1 MALAAV
7 VAVLAL
13 LLAFFPWDLLRGP
26 LNRFVSQQTGR
37 HFEITRRLDVKPGLT
52 TLVLADGIAFAN
64 PEWARDANLVKAESA
79 RISIRLLPLLVGR
92 IELPLVVLRKPELG
106 LQIEPDGRRTWA
118 LGRDTADTSAIAHVG
133 ALEVDEGRLHFLDS
147 RHGADIRT
155 EFAIDPQAGV
165 FLPLSFKARGT
176 WQKQPFAADG
186 RSTGLLQLGEA
197 SDKPLALQVHM
208 TAGSTSLQA
217 SGTVARLASLDG
229 ADASFSLQGGNLADL
244 YHLVG
249 VVLPATPRY
258 ALRGQLSRHGA
269 LWRVADIRGSLGQ
282 SDLTGELA
290 YDMSRPVPLLTGKV
304 QSRALDFDDLAPL
317 VGLPEQPRGAQV
329 LPASQPLPRDPARRV
344 LPTTPL
350 DLARLKAMDADVW
363 YSAARVVHARQLPM
377 DSMAA
382 HVVLTD
388 GALRLS
394 PMDLGVAGG
403 QLKGSLM
410 INGKSNPAAV
420 EVHLDATA
428 LLLNQLLPGIPLTQT
443 GWGRLGGKLV
453 LKGRGNSAAA
463 MLGTASGDVAL
474 LMGKG
479 QISNILL
486 EYLGLDGGEIIKFM
500 LRGDRNVEL
509 RCAAAAF
516 DVKQGRMASR
526 VILLDTVDTVIH
538 GSGTVS
544 LANETLDLTLK
555 PQPKDH
561 SILSLRSPLRIAGT
575 FAAPTAGPDKGALAG
590 RVGLAL
596 ALGAINPLL
605 ALAATVETGPG
616 QDADCSALLRQ
627 AAAPAAVVP
636 AVAQGTR

>member
-7 VAVLAL
+7 AALLAL
-13 LLAFFPWDLLRGP
+13 VLAFFPWDLLRGP

-64 PEWARDANLVKAESA
+64 PEWAHDANLVKAESA
-79 RISIRLLPLLVGR
+79 RISIRLLPLLAGR

-118 LGRDTADTSAIAHVG
+118 LARDTSDARAVPHIG
-133 ALEVDEGRLHFLDS
+133 ALEVDEGRLHFLDR

-155 EFAIDPQAGV
+155 EFAIDPRADGA
-165 FLPLSFKARGT
+165 LPLSFKARGT
-176 WQKQPFAADG
+176 WQKQPFVADG
-186 RSTGLLQLGEA
+186 RSAGVLQLGDA
-197 SDKPLALQVHM
+197 SGTPLALQVSV
-208 TAGSTSLQA
+208 TAGATSLRA
-217 SGTVARLASLDG
+217 SGTVARLASFDG
-229 ADASFSLQGGNLADL
+229 ADASFSLKGRNLADL

-269 LWRVADIRGSLGQ
+269 VWRVAGIDGSLGQ
-282 SDLTGELA
+282 SDLIGELA

-317 VGLPEQPRGAQV
+317 VGLPEQPRGAPA
-329 LPASQPLPRDPARRV
+329 PASPPRDPARKV
-344 LPTTPL
+344 LPTAPL
-350 DLARLKAMDADVW
+350 DLARLKAMNADVW
-363 YSAARVVHARQLPM
+363 YSAARVTHARQLPL
-377 DSMAA
+377 DRMAA

-388 GALRLS
+388 GSLRLA
-394 PMDLGVAGG
+394 PLDLGVAGG
-403 QLKGSLM
+403 QLKGSLV
-410 INGKSNPAAV
+410 INGNSSPAGV
-420 EVHLDATA
+420 QVHLDATA
-428 LLLNQLLPGIPLTQT
+428 LLLNQLLPGVPSTQS
-443 GWGRLGGKLV
+443 GWGRLGGKLD
-453 LKGRGNSAAA
+453 LQGRGNSAAA

-500 LRGDRNVEL
+500 LRGDRTVEL

-516 DVKQGRMASR
+516 EVKQGRMISR

-555 PQPKDH
+555 PQPKDQ
-561 SILSLRSPLRIAGT
+561 SILSLRSPLRIGGT

-596 ALGAINPLL
+596 ALGVINPLL

-616 QDADCSALLRQ
+616 RDADCAALLRE
-627 AAAPAAVVP
+627 AAVPAAVAP
-636 AVAQGTR
+636 VAARGTK